1 MTAFS
6 RYLVLL
12 TLLAALPLLSGC
24 TGYRLGS
31 SLPQGIKTVYV
42 PTFINRTGEPQLET
56 EASMAAMQ
64 EFQKDGTLSVAT
76 EESADTIL
84 SVTIKSIRE
93 EPVRF
98 TDTKTASEYRLIVD
112 ADLEFKKRAGN
123 EILMKRSVY
132 GQSTF
137 KVAGDLPS
145 SRRTA
150 LKPAA
155 MDLAHQIVTTV
166 VEFW

>member
-1 MTAFS
+1 MIAFP
-6 RYLVLL
+6 RYLVIL
-12 TLLAALPLLSGC
+12 TLLAALPALSGC
-24 TGYRLGS
+24 IGYRLGS
-31 SLPQGIKTVYV
+31 SLPPGIKSVYV
-42 PTFINRTGEPQLET
+42 PTFVNRTGEPQLET

-64 EFQKDGTLSVAT
+64 EFQKDGTLSVAA

-84 SVTIKSIRE
+84 FVTLKKIRE

-112 ADLEFKKRAGN
+112 ADIEFKKRVGN

-145 SRRTA
+145 ARRTA
-150 LKPAA
+150 LTPAA
-155 MDLAHQIVTTV
+155 QDLAHQIVTTV